1 MRSIFV
7 VRPSKYPNHFY
18 PYIYVLYRGH
28 GSEVYDLAWSPD
40 AHYIASG
47 TMDNT
52 TYVWDTN
59 TCKKV
64 AMWQHH
70 KSYVQGVAWDPKNR
84 LVTTVSSDR

>member
-1 MRSIFV
+1 MRPISALINISYSLLSI
-7 VRPSKYPNHFY
+7 HM
-18 PYIYVLYRGH
+18 YRGH

-40 AHYIASG
+40 ARYIASG